1 MKFKLLMFTV
11 LLAVVMAF
19 VYQNSVPVTVRFFNW
34 EYALSFA
41 LLLMSVLAVGVM
53 LGMLL
58 VLRRQSYNKKKKI
71 AKEAEQQKVVT
82 ADITSS
88 RDGGSTDLDPVR
100 ETPEQE
106 KFFVSGE
113 DDETNNIDNRSNSGV
128 R

>member
-58 VLRRQSYNKKKKI
+58 IIRRQSYNKKKKI
-71 AKEAEQQKVVT
+71 AKEAEQQKVAS
-82 ADITSS
+82 ADVASS
-88 RDGGSTDLDPVR
+88 RDGSSTDLDPLR

-106 KFFVSGE
+106 KNLVSGE
-113 DDETNNIDNRSNSGV
+113 DDETNNIDNRGDI
-128 R
+128 RIR

>member
-1 MKFKLLMFTV
+1 MKFKLLIFTV

-58 VLRRQSYNKKKKI
+58 IIRRQSYNKKKKI
-71 AKEAEQQKVVT
+71 AKEAEQQKVAS
-82 ADITSS
+82 ADVASS
-88 RDGGSTDLDPVR
+88 RDGSSTDLDPLR

-106 KFFVSGE
+106 KNLVSGE
-113 DDETNNIDNRSNSGV
+113 DDETNNIDNRGDIGI